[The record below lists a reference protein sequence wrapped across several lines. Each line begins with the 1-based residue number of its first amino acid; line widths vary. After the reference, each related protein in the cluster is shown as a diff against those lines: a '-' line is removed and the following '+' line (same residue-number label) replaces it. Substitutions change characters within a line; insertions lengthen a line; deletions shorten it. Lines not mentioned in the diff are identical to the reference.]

1 MLNRKK
7 RIWEAILIFLGTH
20 LLLFVLLANKS
31 EFVNKLIGDGTP
43 HSPIA
48 FIIIIAASAVLWGYT
63 FRLAGFFC
71 RSTDNTPSTKL
82 FNIQFGIW
90 LMTYILIGS
99 ILFFTNNGFSS
110 LSFSHYIGFF
120 LWLINYDI
128 CRFACK
134 RFYGMRNQ

>member
-48 FIIIIAASAVLWGYT
+48 FIIIAASAVLWGYT

-90 LMTYILIGS
+90 LMTLEMSRNVQSGNTQN
-99 ILFFTNNGFSS
+99 LKSS
-110 LSFSHYIGFF
+110 AAPVRLPAAPAPTPGTSQAAAPAGCAYRS
-120 LWLINYDI
+120 
-128 CRFACK
+128 
-134 RFYGMRNQ
+134 